1 MNNDELLK
9 NIKWNLGIN
18 TTVRDE
24 YLTHLLEGAIAQL
37 KMKRIDPKN
46 QSEAY
51 QKEYYYF
58 LEDFVA
64 WSYRNRGGEVELPPY
79 LRLRMNNLI
88 VGYNDVQ

>member
-1 MNNDELLK
+1 MSNEEILK
-9 NIKWNLGIN
+9 NIKFNLGIN

-24 YLTHLLEGAIAQL
+24 YLSHLLEGAISQL
-37 KMKRIDPKN
+37 KMKRIDPEG
-46 QSEAY
+46 QTEEY

-64 WSYRNRGGEVELPPY
+64 WSYRTRGGEVVLPPY

-88 VGYNDVQ
+88 VGYNDV